1 VIGRGRP
8 PAPRDGYADRNRAF
22 YRAEVERH
30 GLTVRGLGYGRAESQ
45 RRRFAALSRVG
56 DLDGASVLDVGA
68 GLGDLFFHLRDR
80 GLRCTYTAVELCE
93 HLADAAEQRLAAQP
107 GVTALIRGDL
117 LGLDGERTHDYVVAS
132 GIFGLAT
139 PDTEARIR
147 PSLER
152 MFALCRRAVAVNFL
166 SARAER
172 QAARSQY
179 VEPAAVLEEA
189 LRLTPAV
196 VLRHDYLPNDFTIY
210 MYRERPWPQGN
221 QVEEVV
227 PA

>member
-1 VIGRGRP
+1 VIGRDR
-8 PAPRDGYADRNRAF
+8 PRDGYAEHNRRF

-30 GLTVRGLGYGRAESQ
+30 GLTVRGLGYRRPESQ
-45 RRRFAALSRVG
+45 ERRFGALARVG
-56 DLDGASVLDVGA
+56 ELDGATVLDVGA
-68 GLGDLFFHLRDR
+68 GLGDLFFHLRNR
-80 GLRCTYTAVELCE
+80 GLRCSYTALELCE
-93 HLADAAEQRLAAQP
+93 HLAEAAAERLAGEP
-107 GVTALIRGDL
+107 GVTGVLRGDL
-117 LGLDGERTHDYVVAS
+117 LEVPGQRSHDYVLAS

-152 MFALCRRAVAVNFL
+152 MFALCRRAIAVNFL

-172 QAARSQY
+172 HAARSLY

-196 VLRHDYLPNDFTIY
+196 ALRHDYLPNDFTIY